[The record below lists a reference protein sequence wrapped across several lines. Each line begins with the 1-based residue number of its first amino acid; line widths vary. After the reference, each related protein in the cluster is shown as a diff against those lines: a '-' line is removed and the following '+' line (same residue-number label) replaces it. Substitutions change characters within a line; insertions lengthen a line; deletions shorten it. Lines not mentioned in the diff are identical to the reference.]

1 MAMNDLNKQV
11 DAFQAWK
18 QDIAQAI
25 EQYKSWLIDSQLYSD
40 EIERRLLRGS
50 DLLQDEQL
58 TVALV
63 GEYSRGKTELIN
75 ALLCTGQAQRLL
87 PSQAG
92 RTTMCPTEIFYDQ
105 EAQSSYLK
113 LLPIE
118 SRAQNQSIT
127 ELKKQDRA
135 WQSFAIDLSNEEQ
148 MVQTLKQIAE
158 TRVVSFEEAQR
169 LGFDEASL
177 ERSNAS
183 DKVMIPAWRHA
194 MLSIDNPVLKKGLCI
209 LDTPGLNAL
218 GSEPELTISM
228 IPGAQAIIF
237 MLSADAGV
245 TASDMSI
252 WRQYVDTERADHRA
266 GRFAVLNKIDVLWDD
281 IQGDT
286 HIASSIEHIRHLTAK
301 QLGIDVGD
309 VLPLSAKQGLIAK
322 VKKDHALLQKS
333 AFPKLEKLIS
343 KRILSQREE
352 TIYRD
357 LIRDVKKMVQGSQTV
372 LNNRLTALYD
382 RHDELAKNIHNPD
395 SLKRLA
401 NQTQTE
407 HEEYYRKL
415 ITLKSSKRL
424 MESQGEILQQLVS
437 EDRLN
442 DIMKQTRREMQDC
455 WSTVGMVHSM
465 NQFFVKMDKELKNVE
480 TEAKIADK
488 MVKAIYQRFKGDLHA
503 RYLKPKPFT
512 IEDQRHALGSLKL
525 KLVQFCRRPR
535 MFMTEQSVLIN
546 HFFNT
551 FAAEV
556 RLIQIQIIKRA
567 KQWPEDALLPLMQY
581 AHEQKSTLEKQ
592 VVQLRNLAS
601 SSKDTKTQQAKLKED
616 IDRIHSSLQK
626 AERIQQALE
635 VAPPSNVIN
644 IQDIANR

>member
-1 MAMNDLNKQV
+1 MSINDLSYQV
-11 DAFQAWK
+11 DAFHEWK
-18 QDIAQAI
+18 QGVATSIDR
-25 EQYKSWLIDSQLYSD
+25 YKSWLVESD
-40 EIERRLLRGS
+40 LFTEEIETRLQRGLA
-50 DLLQDEQL
+50 LLNDEKL

-75 ALLCTGQAQRLL
+75 ALLCSGFEQRML

-105 EAQSSYLK
+105 KQQRSYLK

-118 SRAQNQSIT
+118 SRAKNKSIHD
-127 ELKKQDRA
+127 LK
-135 WQSFAIDLSNEEQ
+135 NEEDAWTTFPIDINNQ
-148 MVQTLKQIAE
+148 EQLVQVLKQIAE
-158 TRVVSFEEAQR
+158 TRVVSFEQATR

-177 ERSNAS
+177 ERTLDSG
-183 DKVMIPAWRHA
+183 KVMIPAWRHA
-194 MLSIDNPVLKKGLCI
+194 MLSIDNPVLRKGLCI

-228 IPGAQAIIF
+228 IPNAQAIIF
-237 MLSADAGV
+237 MLSADTGV
-245 TASDMSI
+245 TASDMAI
-252 WRQYVDTERADHRA
+252 WKQFVDIEQADHRA

-281 IQGDT
+281 LQGET

-301 QLGIDVGD
+301 QLGMDPSDVI
-309 VLPLSAKQGLIAK
+309 PLSAKQGLIAK
-322 VKKDHALLQKS
+322 VKKDHALLQRS
-333 AFPKLEKLIS
+333 AFQKLEKLIS

-357 LIRDVKKMVQGSQTV
+357 LIRDVKKMLQGSQAV
-372 LNNRLTALYD
+372 LNNRLTLLYD
-382 RHDELAKNIHNPD
+382 RHDEMSKNIHNPE

-437 EDRLN
+437 EDRLK
-442 DIMKQTRREMQDC
+442 DILKQTRRDMQDC
-455 WSTVGMVHSM
+455 WSTVGMIHAM
-465 NQFFVKMDKELKNVE
+465 NQFFTRMEKELSNVE

-488 MVKAIYQRFKGDLHA
+488 MVNAIYQRFKTDVHA
-503 RYLKPKPFT
+503 KYLKPKPFS
-512 IEDQRHALGSLKL
+512 IDDQRQALAVLKA
-525 KLVQFCRRPR
+525 KLVKFCRRPK
-535 MFMTEQSVLIN
+535 MFMTEQSMLIN

-556 RLIQIQIIKRA
+556 RLIQVQIMKRA
-567 KQWPEDALLPLMQY
+567 MQWPEEALLPLMQY
-581 AHEQKSTLEKQ
+581 AHEQKTTLEKQ
-592 VVQLRNLAS
+592 VAQLRNLAS
-601 SSKDTKTQQAKLKED
+601 SSKDVKSQQTKLKDD
-616 IDRIHSSLQK
+616 IDRVHK
-626 AERIQQALE
+626 ALHDAEVIQQELD
-635 VAPPSNVIN
+635 VSPPSNVIS